1 MLQVY
6 LVRHGETLWNA
17 ARRIQ
22 GQSDSALTAKG
33 EQQARQVGE
42 RMKHLGITHVIASDL
57 GRTKRTAEIIA
68 DACGCDVTLDPRL
81 RELNMGV
88 LEQRPLDSLT
98 PEEESWRAALI
109 NGTENG
115 RIPNG
120 ESMTEL
126 AARMHEALNACLQL
140 PAGSRPL
147 LVSHGMALGAL
158 VSTLLGLPAWAER
171 RLRLRNCSI
180 SRVDYQ
186 KSAWLAS
193 GWVVETAGDVSHLDA
208 PALDELQR

>member
-33 EQQARQVGE
+33 EVQAHQVGE
-42 RMKHLGITHVIASDL
+42 RVKSLGITHVIASDL
-57 GRTKRTAEIIA
+57 GRTRRTAEIIA

-88 LEQRPLDSLT
+88 LEQRALDSLN
-98 PEEESWRAALI
+98 PEEERWRKALVD
-109 NGTENG
+109 GTVNG
-115 RIPNG
+115 RIPEG
-120 ESMTEL
+120 ESMSEM
-126 AARMHEALNACLQL
+126 AERMHQALNACLEL

-147 LVSHGMALGAL
+147 LVSHGMALGVL
-158 VSTLLGLPAWAER
+158 LSTILGLPANAER
-171 RLRLRNCSI
+171 RLRLRNCSL
-180 SRVDYQ
+180 SRIEYQ
-186 KSAWLAS
+186 ESPWLAS
-193 GWVVETAGDVSHLDA
+193 GWVVETAGDITHLDA

>member
-22 GQSDSALTAKG
+22 GQSDSELTKKG

-42 RMKHLGITHVIASDL
+42 RVKHLGITHVIASDL

-68 DACGCDVTLDPRL
+68 DACGCRIQLDPRL

-98 PEEESWRAALI
+98 PEEENWRITLV
-109 NGTENG
+109 NGTEGG
-115 RIPNG
+115 RIPGG
-120 ESMTEL
+120 ESMTEM
-126 AARMHEALNACLQL
+126 ADRMHEALNACLQL

-147 LVSHGMALGAL
+147 LVSHGMALGVL
-158 VSTLLGLPAWAER
+158 VSTLLGLPAYAER

-180 SRVDYQ
+180 SRIDHQ
-186 KSAWLAS
+186 QSEWLAA
-193 GWVVETAGDVSHLDA
+193 GWVVETAGDVAHLDE

>member
-6 LVRHGETLWNA
+6 LVRHGETVWNA

-22 GQSDSALTAKG
+22 GQSDSALTEKG
-33 EQQARQVGE
+33 EQQAQQVGE
-42 RMKHLGITHVIASDL
+42 RAKSLGITHVISSDL
-57 GRTKRTAEIIA
+57 GRTRRTAEIIA
-68 DACGCDVTLDPRL
+68 DACGCSVTLDPRL

-88 LEQRPLDSLT
+88 LERRPIDSLS
-98 PEEESWRAALI
+98 EEEEGWRRTLVD
-109 NGTENG
+109 GTENG
-115 RIPNG
+115 RIPEG

-126 AARMHEALNACLQL
+126 AARMQQALNACLDL

-147 LVSHGMALGAL
+147 LVSHGMALGVL
-158 VSTLLGLPAWAER
+158 IGTLLGLPAHAER

-180 SRVDYQ
+180 SRVDHQ
-186 KSAWLAS
+186 QSAWLAP
-193 GWVVETAGDVSHLDA
+193 GWVVETAGDVSHLDL